1 MAKDVMKVYKGSIKV
16 TFLYKGKTKIAIND
30 DQIVYLMIE
39 SDYNNTHILPI
50 IYLSVSIDNDLYNKI
65 TEDSSASKFNINIKK
80 KNVMSKSSVQQKVIS
95 ENFNYVTSSNSVNYT
110 SILNEGAKKVSGNS
124 KTASNDQSYRTLM
137 IGLVSIK
144 QTNTLRKNF
153 NGIYNNIDTSTL
165 LAIALEGTETI
176 VETPKHN
183 TNYESYYVS
192 PVTTRFQ
199 MINALFKR
207 NPFYDTQFRYFMDFD
222 RSYLL
227 SKDGKA
233 VQVAKGTPQNVIID
247 IKDITDTDAYKE
259 GFTEANGSYV
269 VYINSSDVSIIENN
283 STEKVTTNIVAVD
296 DDTSGT
302 LSTGID
308 GNTSEDSDTKVT
320 YVRGNNAK
328 VMRNDIESNNVLVQ
342 LIKRNIDTAIFTP
355 NRSITIRNFVGNEK
369 FNGNYVLLSKK
380 EVYKLDAGEFTIA
393 CTISLSRVP
402 DNVEAETKEAKK
414 KKSTKKS
421 SSTTTKST
429 KKNSTTK
436 NTTKKSKAT
445 SKTATIKKSS
455 AKASTSTK
463 RSVVISSQDKEAMK
477 IIRRYPSDII
487 RISKDYNTRL
497 LLRANHLAYEK
508 YKMVVALLKKLG
520 ITTKKYK
527 DGKKFLSDVEA
538 AWKKYKK
545 KLAEDK
551 KKKEATNKKNDK
563 TPSTNSI
570 GIVEDSQDIL
580 DDEDYIEDDV
590 VDDDDGDLE
599 EFDSSYEMYV
609 YAMDMLER
617 DPTHYLENY
626 TSTTDQTIISI
637 NALLEQLGIDVT
649 LYING
654 TKPIDTFLS
663 DVETAYKQ
671 IIRGDDEDMP
681 DDTDDDSGEADTPI
695 DLPDDVDDS
704 DDEE

>member
-144 QTNTLRKNF
+144 QTNALRKNF

-176 VETPKHN
+176 VETPKYN

-192 PVTTRFQ
+192 PVTTRYQ
-199 MINALFKR
+199 MINSLFKK

-269 VYINSSDVSIIENN
+269 VYVNSSDVSIIENN

-320 YVRGNNAK
+320 YVRANNAK
-328 VMRNDIESNNVLVQ
+328 VVRNDIESNNVLIQ

-380 EVYKLDAGEFTIA
+380 EVYKLNAGEFTIA
-393 CTISLSRVP
+393 CTISLCRVP
-402 DNVEAETKEAKK
+402 DNVEAEMKDAKK
-414 KKSTKKS
+414 KKTTKKTS
-421 SSTTTKST
+421 NTT
-429 KKNSTTK
+429 KKNSSTK

-455 AKASTSTK
+455 AKASASTK
-463 RSVVISSQDKEAMK
+463 RSAVISSQDKEAMK
-477 IIRRYPSDII
+477 FIRAYPSEII
-487 RISKDYNTRL
+487 RISKSYNERVVL
-497 LLRANHLAYEK
+497 KNANYLAYEK
-508 YKMVVALLKKLG
+508 YKMAATLLKKLG
-520 ITTKKYK
+520 IVTKKYK

-545 KLAEDK
+545 KLANT
-551 KKKEATNKKNDK
+551 KKKEAVKNTDKK

-580 DDEDYIEDDV
+580 DDEDYIEDDDV
-590 VDDDDGDLE
+590 EVDVLE
-599 EFDSSYEMYV
+599 EFDSDYEQYV

-626 TSTTDQTIISI
+626 TSTTDQTIIDI
-637 NALLEQLGIDVT
+637 NALLEQLGIDVA

-663 DVETAYKQ
+663 DVETAYKL
-671 IIRGDDEDMP
+671 IIREDEDEDLP
-681 DDTDDDSGEADTPI
+681 DDTDGDDEGT

-704 DDEE
+704 DDTDEEE

>member
-50 IYLSVSIDNDLYNKI
+50 IYLSISIDNDLYNKI

-176 VETPKHN
+176 VETPKYN
-183 TNYESYYVS
+183 TNYSSYYVS
-192 PVTTRFQ
+192 PVTTRYQ
-199 MINALFKR
+199 MINSLFKKD
-207 NPFYDTQFRYFMDFD
+207 PFYDTQFRYFMDFD

-247 IKDITDTDAYKE
+247 VKDITDTDAYKE

-269 VYINSSDVSIIENN
+269 VYVNSSDVSIIENN

-328 VMRNDIESNNVLVQ
+328 VVRNDIESNNVLIQ

-393 CTISLSRVP
+393 CTISLCRVP
-402 DNVEAETKEAKK
+402 DNVEAEMKEAKK

-463 RSVVISSQDKEAMK
+463 RSAVISSQDKEAMK
-477 IIRRYPSDII
+477 FIRSYPSDII
-487 RISKDYNTRL
+487 RISKDYNMRL

-508 YKMVVALLKKLG
+508 YKMVVTLLKKLG

-527 DGKKFLSDVEA
+527 DEKKFLSDVEA

-551 KKKEATNKKNDK
+551 KKKEASNKKNDK

-570 GIVEDSQDIL
+570 GVVEDSQDIL
-580 DDEDYIEDDV
+580 DDEDYIEDDDV
-590 VDDDDGDLE
+590 YDDDGALE
-599 EFDSSYEMYV
+599 EFDSDYERYV

-626 TSTTDQTIISI
+626 TSTTDQTIINI

-654 TKPIDTFLS
+654 TKPIETFLS

-681 DDTDDDSGEADTPI
+681 DDIDDDNGESDTPI

>member
-16 TFLYKGKTKIAIND
+16 TFLYKGKTKIVIND

-39 SDYNNTHILPI
+39 SNYNNSHILPI

-144 QTNTLRKNF
+144 QTNALRKNF

-176 VETPKHN
+176 VETPKYN

-199 MINALFKR
+199 MINSLFKK

-269 VYINSSDVSIIENN
+269 VYVNSSDVSIIENN

-320 YVRGNNAK
+320 YVRANNAK
-328 VMRNDIESNNVLVQ
+328 VVRNDIESNNVLIQ

-393 CTISLSRVP
+393 CTISLCRVP

-414 KKSTKKS
+414 KKSTKKTS
-421 SSTTTKST
+421 NTT

-463 RSVVISSQDKEAMK
+463 RSAVISSQDKEAMK
-477 IIRRYPSDII
+477 FIRSFPSQIIM
-487 RISKDYNTRL
+487 ISKNYNERVVL
-497 LLRANHLAYEK
+497 KNANYLAYEK
-508 YKMVVALLKKLG
+508 YKMAVTLLKKLG
-520 ITTKKYK
+520 IVTKKYK

-545 KLAEDK
+545 KLTET
-551 KKKEATNKKNDK
+551 KKKEAAKNTDKK

-590 VDDDDGDLE
+590 VEEDALE
-599 EFDSSYEMYV
+599 EFDSDYERYV

-626 TSTTDQTIISI
+626 TSTTDQTIIDI

-663 DVETAYKQ
+663 DVEAAYKL
-671 IIRGDDEDMP
+671 IIREDEDEDLP
-681 DDTDDDSGEADTPI
+681 DDTDGDDNEGT
-695 DLPDDVDDS
+695 DLPDDGDD
-704 DDEE
+704 DTEEEE

>member
-16 TFLYKGKTKIAIND
+16 TFLYKGKTKIVIND

-39 SDYNNTHILPI
+39 SNYNNSHILPI

-110 SILNEGAKKVSGNS
+110 SILNEGAKEVSGNS

-328 VMRNDIESNNVLVQ
+328 VMRNDIESNNVLMQ

-402 DNVEAETKEAKK
+402 DNVEAEMKEAKK
-414 KKSTKKS
+414 KKTTKKTS
-421 SSTTTKST
+421 NTTKKT
-429 KKNSTTK
+429 STTK

-455 AKASTSTK
+455 AKASASTK
-463 RSVVISSQDKEAMK
+463 RSAVISSQDKEAMK
-477 IIRRYPSDII
+477 FIRSFPSEII
-487 RISKDYNTRL
+487 RISKSYSTQVVLQGNVV
-497 LLRANHLAYEK
+497 AYEK
-508 YKMVVALLKKLG
+508 YKMAVALLKKLG
-520 ITTKKYK
+520 IVTKKYK
-527 DGKKFLSDVEA
+527 DGKKFLSDVET

-545 KLAEDK
+545 KLTET
-551 KKKEATNKKNDK
+551 KKKEAAKNKNTK

-590 VDDDDGDLE
+590 VEDDDLE
-599 EFDSSYEMYV
+599 RFDSDYERYV

-617 DPTHYLENY
+617 DPSYYLENY
-626 TSTTDQTIISI
+626 TSTTDQAIINI

-663 DVETAYKQ
+663 DVETVYKQ
-671 IIRGDDEDMP
+671 IIHDDED
-681 DDTDDDSGEADTPI
+681 E
-695 DLPDDVDDS
+695 DLPDDTNDEGSDSPVDLP
-704 DDEE
+704 DDEDNSDNTEDEE

>member
-16 TFLYKGKTKIAIND
+16 TFLYKGKTKIVIND

-39 SDYNNTHILPI
+39 SNYNNSHILPI

-80 KNVMSKSSVQQKVIS
+80 KNAMSKSSVQQKVIS

-110 SILNEGAKKVSGNS
+110 SILNEGAKEVSGNS

-144 QTNTLRKNF
+144 QTNALRKNF

-320 YVRGNNAK
+320 YVRANNAK
-328 VMRNDIESNNVLVQ
+328 VVRNDIESNNVLIQ

-380 EVYKLDAGEFTIA
+380 EVYKLNAGEFTIA
-393 CTISLSRVP
+393 CTVSLSRVP
-402 DNVEAETKEAKK
+402 DNVEAEMKEAKK
-414 KKSTKKS
+414 KKSTKKTS
-421 SSTTTKST
+421 NTA
-429 KKNSTTK
+429 KKSTTK
-436 NTTKKSKAT
+436 NTNKKSKAT

-463 RSVVISSQDKEAMK
+463 RSAVISSQDKEAMRF
-477 IIRRYPSDII
+477 IRSYPSEIVKL
-487 RISKDYNTRL
+487 SKSYNARVVL
-497 LLRANHLAYEK
+497 QGNVLAYEK
-508 YKMVVALLKKLG
+508 YKMAVALLKKLG
-520 ITTKKYK
+520 IVTKKYK

-545 KLAEDK
+545 KLTET
-551 KKKEATNKKNDK
+551 KKKEAAKNKDKK

-590 VDDDDGDLE
+590 VENDDLE
-599 EFDSSYEMYV
+599 EFDSDYEQYV

-617 DPTHYLENY
+617 DPLYYLENY
-626 TSTTDQTIISI
+626 TSTTDQIIIDI
-637 NALLEQLGIDVT
+637 NALLEQLGINVT

-671 IIRGDDEDMP
+671 IIRDDEDEDLPDGTDDDGDDEVI
-681 DDTDDDSGEADTPI
+681 E
-695 DLPDDVDDS
+695 LPDDGDDNTE
-704 DDEE
+704 DEE

>member
-1 MAKDVMKVYKGSIKV
+1 MAKNVMKVYKGSIKV

-176 VETPKHN
+176 VETPKYN
-183 TNYESYYVS
+183 TNYDSYYVS
-192 PVTTRFQ
+192 PVTTRYQ
-199 MINALFKR
+199 MINSLFKK

-269 VYINSSDVSIIENN
+269 VYVNSSDVSIIENN

-320 YVRGNNAK
+320 YVRANNAK
-328 VMRNDIESNNVLVQ
+328 VVRNDIESNNVLIQ

-380 EVYKLDAGEFTIA
+380 EVYKLNAGEFTIA
-393 CTISLSRVP
+393 CTISLCRVP
-402 DNVEAETKEAKK
+402 DNVEADTKDAKK
-414 KKSTKKS
+414 KKSTKKTS
-421 SSTTTKST
+421 NTT

-463 RSVVISSQDKEAMK
+463 RSAVISSQDKEAMK
-477 IIRRYPSDII
+477 FIRAYPAEII
-487 RISKDYNTRL
+487 RISKSYNDRVVL
-497 LLRANHLAYEK
+497 KNANYLAYEK

-520 ITTKKYK
+520 IVTKKYK
-527 DGKKFLSDVEA
+527 DGKKFLSDVES

-545 KLAEDK
+545 KLAVT
-551 KKKEATNKKNDK
+551 KKKEAATNKDKK

-580 DDEDYIEDDV
+580 DDEDYIEDDDV
-590 VDDDDGDLE
+590 EEDDLE
-599 EFDSSYEMYV
+599 RFDSDYERYV

-626 TSTTDQTIISI
+626 TSTTDQTIIDI

-654 TKPIDTFLS
+654 TKPIETFLS

-671 IIRGDDEDMP
+671 IIREDEDEDLP
-681 DDTDDDSGEADTPI
+681 DDTDGGNDEGT
-695 DLPDDVDDS
+695 DLPDDGDDNS
-704 DDEE
+704 DEEE

>member
-1 MAKDVMKVYKGSIKV
+1 
-16 TFLYKGKTKIAIND
+16 
-30 DQIVYLMIE
+30 
-39 SDYNNTHILPI
+39 
-50 IYLSVSIDNDLYNKI
+50 
-65 TEDSSASKFNINIKK
+65 
-80 KNVMSKSSVQQKVIS
+80 
-95 ENFNYVTSSNSVNYT
+95 VTSSNSVNYT
-110 SILNEGAKKVSGNS
+110 SILNEGAKEVSGNS

-176 VETPKHN
+176 VETPKYN

-192 PVTTRFQ
+192 PVTTRYQ
-199 MINALFKR
+199 MINSLFKKD
-207 NPFYDTQFRYFMDFD
+207 PFYDTQFRYFMDFD

-269 VYINSSDVSIIENN
+269 VYVNSSDVSIIENN

-328 VMRNDIESNNVLVQ
+328 VVRNDIESNNVLIQ

-380 EVYKLDAGEFTIA
+380 EVYKLNAGEFTIA
-393 CTISLSRVP
+393 CTVSLSRVP
-402 DNVEAETKEAKK
+402 DNVEAEMKEAKK
-414 KKSTKKS
+414 KKTTKKTS
-421 SSTTTKST
+421 NTT

-463 RSVVISSQDKEAMK
+463 RSAVISSQDKEAMK
-477 IIRRYPSDII
+477 FIRSYPSEII
-487 RISKDYNTRL
+487 MISKNYNERVAL
-497 LLRANHLAYEK
+497 KNANYLAYEK
-508 YKMVVALLKKLG
+508 YKMAVTLLKKLG
-520 ITTKKYK
+520 IITKKYK

-545 KLAEDK
+545 KLTET
-551 KKKEATNKKNDK
+551 KKKEAAKNKDAK

-590 VDDDDGDLE
+590 VEEDDLE
-599 EFDSSYEMYV
+599 RFDSDYERYV

-626 TSTTDQTIISI
+626 TSTTDQTIIDI

-649 LYING
+649 MYING

-663 DVETAYKQ
+663 DVEAAYKL
-671 IIRGDDEDMP
+671 IIREDEDEDLP
-681 DDTDDDSGEADTPI
+681 DDTDDDGDDEVI
-695 DLPDDVDDS
+695 ELPDDGDDNT
-704 DDEE
+704 DEEE